1 MILKFKN
8 NSEIIQHIQDVWTI
22 CPPLHKDFILSSKL
36 SDMYTKDIINFDS
49 DVAFSISNSFVNNLY
64 IHNMILNIS
73 DDFDEKKSIL
83 ISNMILDRCLLLR
96 SSVVDSL
103 RYISDCYEN
112 LPNEYDRF
120 IAYVTKNDSYHESTY
135 FGCTRLIR
143 IHVLCDVI
151 HHLNVDDSLLFSEY
165 KNIGYII
172 EEYLSLINSR
182 RGYILYDLKTSD
194 PVQQS
199 ILTIKVTLK
208 LFVTIIKYLVDKM
221 KNRTYSK
228 RTFINKLQTYNQ
240 LSYFCNINPQKGN
253 ITTLR
258 FI

>member
-1 MILKFKN
+1 MIIKFKN
-8 NSEIIQHIQDVWTI
+8 NSEIIHPIQDVWTI
-22 CPPLHKDFILSSKL
+22 TPPLHKDFILSSEL
-36 SDMYTKDIINFDS
+36 SNMYIKDTINFDS
-49 DVAFSISNSFVNNLY
+49 NVAFNIANSFVKNLHV
-64 IHNMILNIS
+64 HNMILNIN
-73 DDFDEKKSIL
+73 DDFDEKQSIL
-83 ISNMILDRCLLLR
+83 VSNMIFDRCLLLR

-103 RYISDCYEN
+103 RYISECYEN

-120 IAYVTKNDSYHESTY
+120 ITYVTKHDSYHESTY

-143 IHVLCDVI
+143 IHVLCYVI
-151 HHLNVDDSLLFSEY
+151 QHLNVNDSLLFFEY

-172 EEYLSLINSR
+172 EEYLSLISSR
-182 RGYILYDLKTSD
+182 RGYILYDLRTSD
-194 PVQQS
+194 SLQES

-208 LFVTIIKYLVDKM
+208 LFVTIIKHLVDKM
-221 KNRTYSK
+221 KNRIYSE

-253 ITTLR
+253 LTTLR